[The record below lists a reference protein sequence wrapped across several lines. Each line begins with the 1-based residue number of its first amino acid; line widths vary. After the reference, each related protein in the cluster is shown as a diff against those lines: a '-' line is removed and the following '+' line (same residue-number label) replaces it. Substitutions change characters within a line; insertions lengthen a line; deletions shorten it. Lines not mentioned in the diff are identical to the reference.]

1 MNPQTLH
8 YLNILFGLG
17 ALALLFLSLVALV
30 ILLFRPKENQ
40 YLAFIQEH
48 FIEIGF
54 LISLSALLVSSFY
67 SEVVG
72 FIPCKH
78 CWIQRIFI
86 IPQAFL
92 FAVAWIRK
100 DRNVFWYAWPLLLV
114 GFLDSV
120 YLMYIYY
127 VNPNTAPC
135 DASGVSCVQNLVSEF
150 GGYISIPSLSF
161 IGFVSLLILLAVAHF
176 YKKGE

>member
-1 MNPQTLH
+1 MIIQNLH
-8 YLNILFGLG
+8 YLNMIFGAGAIVLLVLSLG
-17 ALALLFLSLVALV
+17 AL
-30 ILLFRPKENQ
+30 ILLLLRPKESR
-40 YLAFIQEH
+40 YLAFIKEH

-54 LISLSALLVSSFY
+54 LISLSALVVSSFY

-86 IPQAFL
+86 IPQTFL

-100 DRNVFWYAWPLLLV
+100 ERSVFWYSWPLLVV

-120 YLMYIYY
+120 YLIHIYY
-127 VNPNTAPC
+127 VNPSTVPC
-135 DASGVSCVQNLVSEF
+135 DASGVSCVQQLVSEF

-161 IGFVSLLILLAVAHF
+161 IGFLSLLILLLVSYF